1 VIGGLRP
8 VKPEDGNGAGWSDD
22 VEDRDKRHP
31 VVTLEMEAWLD
42 NSRVIPPNEA
52 SHESRRT
59 TNIVVDDRHA
69 QFLEQAWQ
77 KRLKG

>member
-1 VIGGLRP
+1 
-8 VKPEDGNGAGWSDD
+8 
-22 VEDRDKRHP
+22 
-31 VVTLEMEAWLD
+31 MEAWLD
-42 NSRVIPPNEA
+42 NSRFIPPNEA